1 MAFRI
6 FACGDP
12 DASAPDGS
20 EPRPVPAPSLA
31 AVGFSALAAFG
42 SFLVLLQID
51 IPLLRFLR
59 ALNLSSV
66 QRLGDWGEKLGN
78 GGTLVGI
85 SLAVFALGWFLKR
98 ERWRRVAA
106 DSLLAHGAVALL
118 VNGLK
123 HLIGRPR
130 PRLTHGDDWQWWPSW
145 ESGMDSLPSGHTSS
159 TVAVVTVLVRGFPR
173 GRWVPFLVAAW
184 VAASRIWRGSH
195 FLSDVV
201 AGMVVG
207 YMTGT
212 VFNAP
217 LTWWHRSASLGLIR
231 IAPVAVAMAG
241 LFWIMSHRV
250 VDPSGDLLLVGS
262 GLGLVV
268 AGVLTSRMRL
278 RRDATLVNRI
288 VARLPILCISLGLG
302 VATGA
307 PVIMAL
313 SLLISLAWLA
323 DGAGLAGEAARP
335 TAGWSQP
342 VLYAVGGMVA
352 LAVIYLVKGL
362 IPLR

>member
-1 MAFRI
+1 M
-6 FACGDP
+6 P
-12 DASAPDGS
+12 VLSAI
-20 EPRPVPAPSLA
+20 A
-31 AVGFSALAAFG
+31 FSALAAFG

-85 SLAVFALGWFLKR
+85 SLAIFALGWFLKR
-98 ERWRRVAA
+98 ERWQRVAL
-106 DSLLAHGAVALL
+106 DSLLAHGAVALV

-145 ESGMDSLPSGHTSS
+145 ESGMDSLPSGHTSA
-159 TVAVVTVLVRGFPR
+159 TVAVVTVLVRGLPR
-173 GRWVPFLVAAW
+173 ARWLPFVIAAW

-195 FLSDVV
+195 FPSDVA

-217 LTWWHRSASLGLIR
+217 LKWWYRSAALGLVR
-231 IAPVAVAMAG
+231 IAPVAVAVAG
-241 LFWIMSHRV
+241 LFWIVSHRV
-250 VDPSGDLLLVGS
+250 IDPGTDMLLVGS
-262 GLGLVV
+262 GLLLVV
-268 AGVLTSRMRL
+268 AGASIGMLG
-278 RRDATLVNRI
+278 RRNEGSHRSGLAARVPLVC
-288 VARLPILCISLGLG
+288 LGLGLG

-307 PVIMAL
+307 PVIMVL
-313 SLLISLAWLA
+313 SLLVCLAWLLEGNQPTEETVQA
-323 DGAGLAGEAARP
+323 VAAWP
-335 TAGWSQP
+335 QP
-342 VLYAVGGMVA
+342 ALYAMGGTAA
-352 LAVIYLVKGL
+352 LLVIYLVKGL